1 MKSVKSKVEGL
12 EVVRRTKKAK
22 KYSFISNRDHLMYA
36 IVKSAPHT
44 YYLPPL
50 TEDST
55 FFVDAMALA
64 VNKNF
69 SYKQQFDYL

>member
-12 EVVRRTKKAK
+12 EVVKRTKKHS
-22 KYSFISNRDHLMYA
+22 YISNLDHLMYG

-44 YYLPPL
+44 YYLPPP
-50 TEDST
+50 TEDAT

-64 VNKNF
+64 MNKDF
-69 SYKQQFDYL
+69 PYKQQFDYL